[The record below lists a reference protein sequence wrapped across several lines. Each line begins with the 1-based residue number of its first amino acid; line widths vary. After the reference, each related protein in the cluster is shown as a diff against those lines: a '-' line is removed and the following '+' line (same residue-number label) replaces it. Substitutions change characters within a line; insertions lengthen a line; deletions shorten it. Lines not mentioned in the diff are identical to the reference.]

1 MIQDNFKILRGILFC
16 KVLKKWWRHHEFCEC
31 KDIVHQ
37 GIINLADKL
46 LKLIQGEFF
55 YDKL

>member
-55 YDKL
+55 